1 MKRETLMVVREKERE
16 RAITRKLGFI
26 CDAKNTVDNTYKD
39 IIKRI
44 EYHVEKLWKNLVIYD
59 NLSFL

>member
-1 MKRETLMVVREKERE
+1 MKRETLMVVREKERERE

-26 CDAKNTVDNTYKD
+26 CDAKNTIDNTYKD

-44 EYHVEKLWKNLVIYD
+44 EYHVEKL
-59 NLSFL
+59 

>member
-26 CDAKNTVDNTYKD
+26 CDAKNTIDNTYKD

-44 EYHVEKLWKNLVIYD
+44 EYHVEKL
-59 NLSFL
+59 